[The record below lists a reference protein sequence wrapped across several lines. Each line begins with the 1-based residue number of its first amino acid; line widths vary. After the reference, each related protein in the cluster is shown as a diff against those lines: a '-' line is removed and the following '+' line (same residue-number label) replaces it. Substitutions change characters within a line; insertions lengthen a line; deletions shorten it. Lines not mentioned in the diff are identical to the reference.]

1 MAKSH
6 SLAPME
12 DEKTKNSLFNQRTF
26 RLNTLNFE
34 KQRVAFYQSARRQWP
49 RTKYLQFG
57 DERFPANVG
66 TINTQ
71 ATRHERRKKCC
82 VHSILWFILR
92 ILLYFEI
99 FVIYYSR
106 RFWKRFVFSQ
116 RA

>member
-34 KQRVAFYQSARRQWP
+34 KQRVAFCQSAWRQWP

-66 TINTQ
+66 TKHSSDKTRTQ
-71 ATRHERRKKCC
+71 KKMLC
-82 VHSILWFILR
+82 S
-92 ILLYFEI
+92 
-99 FVIYYSR
+99 
-106 RFWKRFVFSQ
+106 
-116 RA
+116 